1 MPIVKCDECGRSFN
15 LKEDQYGKVKCKCGA
30 ILVAPKPGAPA
41 GDPASVSTVAP
52 VINMTGTGEGGKL
65 TDMEAVKALKSAYA
79 ALKSE
84 VANVIVG
91 QDKVVEEI
99 LVAIFARGHVLLEG
113 VPGLAKTLMIA
124 SLAKCLDLSFKRVQ
138 FTPDLMPTDITGTEV
153 IQDDKSTGERVF
165 RFIKGPIFCNICLA
179 DEINRTPPKT
189 QAALLEAMQEK
200 SVTVGGNQHK
210 LPLPFFVLATQNP
223 LEQEGTY
230 PLPEAQLDRFLFKVF
245 VDYPSDEEELEI
257 MKRVTTPSKV
267 QLKPVLTGDQIAQLQ
282 EIVLRVPVA
291 EHVYQYAKKIVRC
304 TRPAQPEA
312 LDFIKNWISWGA
324 GPRASLNLILAG
336 KARAILNG
344 QFHVSCEDI
353 EAVAPSVMRHRIA
366 CNFTAQAE
374 GITTDKVIQKLLQ
387 TIPKTEKLAVS
398 K

>member
-1 MPIVKCDECGRSFN
+1 MPITKCEECGRSFN
-15 LKEDQYGKVKCKCGA
+15 LNEDQYGKVKCKCGA
-30 ILVAPKPGAPA
+30 ILHGAKPGAAAAAPA
-41 GDPASVSTVAP
+41 GGGTPKVSADAK
-52 VINMTGTGEGGKL
+52 MS
-65 TDMEAVKALKSAYA
+65 DMEAVKALKGAYD

-84 VANVIVG
+84 VANIIVG

-99 LVAIFARGHVLLEG
+99 LVAIFAKGHCLLEG
-113 VPGLAKTLMIA
+113 VPGLAKTLMIS
-124 SLAKCLDLSFKRVQ
+124 SLAKCLDLSFKRIQ
-138 FTPDLMPTDITGTEV
+138 FTPDLMPSDITGTEV
-153 IQDDKSTGERVF
+153 IQDDKATGERVF

-200 SVTVGGNQHK
+200 SVTVAGNQHK
-210 LPLPFFVLATQNP
+210 LPPPFFVLATQNP

-230 PLPEAQLDRFLFKVF
+230 PLPEAQLDRFIFKIF

-267 QLKPVLTGDQIAQLQ
+267 QLKAVITGDQISQLQ

-291 EHVYQYAKKIVRC
+291 EHVYAYAKKIVRS
-304 TRPAQPEA
+304 TRPTMGEA
-312 LDFIKNWISWGA
+312 PDFIKNWVSWGA

-366 CNFTAQAE
+366 VNFTAQAE
-374 GITTDKVIQKLLQ
+374 GITTDKVIEKLLASV
-387 TIPKTEKLAVS
+387 PKTEKLSAAAAG
-398 K
+398 